1 MKVRIIW
8 VVVIAAIALLLVFGA
23 DRRQTTTVSLRNE
36 ADVTLADVT
45 IALAGKEIWNGQ
57 IEPGEKQYA
66 RGRPDRD
73 GAVRISFR
81 ARNVG
86 PDRAARLHRAIVE
99 VLEEAVENAGTTLG
113 ETALDYVDSEGST
126 GAFQDL
132 LAVYDRE
139 GEPCLRCGAPI
150 RRIVQGQRSTY
161 FCPGCQR

>member
-8 VVVIAAIALLLVFGA
+8 VMVFAAVALLVVFGA

-36 ADVTLADVT
+36 ADVTLADVK

-81 ARNVG
+81 ARNAG
-86 PDRAARLHRAIVE
+86 PLSADFGRAATSAGDEYDFVVTEDLEIRA
-99 VLEEAVENAGTTLG
+99 
-113 ETALDYVDSEGST
+113 
-126 GAFQDL
+126 
-132 LAVYDRE
+132 
-139 GEPCLRCGAPI
+139 AP
-150 RRIVQGQRSTY
+150 
-161 FCPGCQR
+161 PP